1 MINDTFEH
9 DQIED
14 GQDSSEYVLTDSTDA
29 SENEDCL
36 QDVTINDP
44 NVANLL
50 PAGNDLPA

>member
-1 MINDTFEH
+1 MINDAFDN

-14 GQDSSEYVLTDSTDA
+14 AQDSSEYVLTDSTDA

-50 PAGNDLPA
+50 PACNDLPA

>member
-50 PAGNDLPA
+50 PAGNDLLA